1 MTMTL
6 NLEVAK
12 GVRLQDIKDA
22 LMGVEYS
29 ELFETESELSIIL
42 PNTNASMSVKTN
54 LENST
59 VLTED
64 LEDADWS
71 VGLRAYFDVDATL
84 PNPCDDVKRIV
95 LNLSKQ
101 TSFEFALS
109 FQYESLYAQKDSNG
123 LELSKDF

>member
-12 GVRLQDIKDA
+12 GARLQDIKNA

-29 ELFETESELSIIL
+29 DLTETDSELSIVF
-42 PNTNASMSVKTN
+42 PNTNMSMSVKTN
-54 LENST
+54 LEDST

-71 VGLRAYFDVDATL
+71 VGLRAYFDVDVTL
-84 PNPCDDVKRIV
+84 SNPFNDVKRII

>member
-84 PNPCDDVKRIV
+84 PNPFDDVKRIV

-109 FQYESLYAQKDSNG
+109 FQYESLYAQKDTNG

>member
-12 GVRLQDIKDA
+12 GVRLHDIKDA

-84 PNPCDDVKRIV
+84 PNPFDDVKRIV

>member
-29 ELFETESELSIIL
+29 ELSQTESELSIIL

-84 PNPCDDVKRIV
+84 LNPFDDVKRIV

>member
-64 LEDADWS
+64 LEDAYWS

-84 PNPCDDVKRIV
+84 PNPFDDVKRIV

>member
-12 GVRLQDIKDA
+12 GARLQDIKNA

-29 ELFETESELSIIL
+29 DLTETESELSIVL
-42 PNTNASMSVKTN
+42 PNTNMSMSVKTN
-54 LENST
+54 LEDST

-71 VGLRAYFDVDATL
+71 VGLRAYFDVDVTL
-84 PNPCDDVKRIV
+84 SNPFNDVKRII

>member
-29 ELFETESELSIIL
+29 ELSEAESELSIIL

-84 PNPCDDVKRIV
+84 PNPFDDVKRIV

>member
-84 PNPCDDVKRIV
+84 PNPFDDVKRIV

-101 TSFEFALS
+101 TSFEFVLS